1 MWKFR
6 TGMFLL
12 LCTSLSFS
20 YGFSFT
26 ITGKMLPVKGTEIRW
41 YSFDKTAE
49 VPVIPDST
57 GRFVVKGQLNTPGEV
72 QLKAIYKNMVYPV
85 TFFLFAE
92 SNLQAEFN
100 ASAKTDFW
108 VINGLCA
115 RCKAFEKAV
124 NMANETLPQLTFE
137 KAEKTVELYRQ
148 RARKI
153 PGIGVDEY
161 TSMHIDMQ
169 ALSMLAGVVN
179 TQNNQLAFSP
189 FTHALFAPYREVKSR
204 FCSFSLYRSLQAQYQ
219 MQLAYDSAVAKQ
231 IRSSSIQ
238 LSLFTATLRQLK
250 KNTATLPEALT
261 AECLYNLLLDHKDP
275 AFRDSVTIAQ
285 VKEVCTDF
293 LQRFPTYPGRSRIE
307 LIQRF
312 YTQPLLRNIAPEL
325 TFIDKKEMEFKLSG
339 FRQRYVVL
347 NLINPYEPNFTNVT
361 QHLRQLQETFNNT
374 KKIQLLYVHA
384 YSDQRQWLK
393 IMRTDTSSIRWLLPT
408 EPDYL
413 TRLQVTATPVTY
425 IISPKGKVVYK
436 GHPMGITDELLKK
449 FLTGRYD

>member
-1 MWKFR
+1 ML
-6 TGMFLL
+6 LL
-12 LCTSLSFS
+12 LCTSFSFS
-20 YGFSFT
+20 FGFSFT
-26 ITGKMLPVKGTEIRW
+26 ITGKALPAKGTEIRW

-49 VPVIPDST
+49 VTIAPDSS
-57 GRFVVKGQLNTPGEV
+57 GRFTIKGQLNTPGEV
-72 QLKAIYKNMVYPV
+72 QLKAFYKNMVYPV

-92 SNLQAEFN
+92 SSLQAEFN
-100 ASAKTDFW
+100 ANSKSDFW
-108 VINGLCA
+108 LINGLCA

-124 NMANETLPQLTFE
+124 SMANETLPLLTVE

-153 PGIGVDEY
+153 PGIAQDEY
-161 TSMHIDMQ
+161 TNMHIDMQ

-179 TQNNQLAFSP
+179 TQKNQLAFSP
-189 FTHALFAPYREVKSR
+189 FTRALFAPYLEAKSR
-204 FCSFSLYRSLQAQYQ
+204 YCSFSLYRSLQAQYL

-238 LSLFTATLRQLK
+238 ISLFTATLRQLK
-250 KNTATLPEALT
+250 KNTTGLPEALT

-285 VKEVCTDF
+285 VKELCADF
-293 LQRFPTYPGRSRIE
+293 LQRYPAYPGRSRIE

-312 YTQPLLRNIAPEL
+312 YTQPLLRNTAPEL
-325 TFIDKKEMEFKLSG
+325 TLMDKKEMEFKLSG

-347 NLINPYEPNFTNVT
+347 NLINPYEPNFTHVT
-361 QHLRQLQETFNNT
+361 AHLRQLQETFSTN
-374 KKIQLLYVHA
+374 KRVQLLYVHA

-393 IMRTDTSSIRWLLPT
+393 LMRADTSSIRWLLPM
-408 EPDYL
+408 ESDYL
-413 TRLQVTATPVTY
+413 IRLQVTATPVTY
-425 IISPKGKVVYK
+425 IISPKGTVIYK